1 MTGNIEISNRILNV
15 KLLQQ
20 LGPNGRNALDHALHQ
35 GEEFALS
42 NMVAMGWNMKKR
54 NVKTQMIYVSNHF
67 PILCQK
73 TFNIVRCLKIQKL

>member
-54 NVKTQMIYVSNHF
+54 NVTTQMIYVSNHF

-73 TFNIVRCLKIQKL
+73 AFNIVRCLIIPKL